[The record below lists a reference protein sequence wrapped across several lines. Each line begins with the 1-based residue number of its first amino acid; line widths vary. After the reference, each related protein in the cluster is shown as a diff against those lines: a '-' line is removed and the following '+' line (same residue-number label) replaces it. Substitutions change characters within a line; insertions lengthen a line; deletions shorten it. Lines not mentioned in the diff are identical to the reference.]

1 MREFVSFLFA
11 GGLAALLNWG
21 SRFLFSIWL
30 DFELAVVLAFF
41 VGLATGFILMRCFVF
56 ERRSRA
62 LMPQVSKYVLINAL
76 ALVQTF
82 AVSVGL
88 VRWVFPA
95 IGFFA
100 GAEGVAHLAGVLVPV
115 VTSYFGH
122 KYLTFR

>member
-1 MREFVSFLFA
+1 MSQFLIFLLA

-21 SRFLFSIWL
+21 SRFLFSTWM

-41 VGLATGFILMRCFVF
+41 VGLAAGFVLMRRFVF
-56 ERRSRA
+56 ERRDRA
-62 LMPQVSKYVLINAL
+62 VMPQVSKYVLINAF
-76 ALVQTF
+76 ALLQTLI
-82 AVSVGL
+82 VSVGL
-88 VRWVFPA
+88 ARWVFPA
-95 IGFFA
+95 IGFAA